1 MTETYPLL
9 GDLDSCAFL
18 QWCWPVT
25 QVRFEVGGQKMFGL
39 PQWAV
44 GVGAILVL
52 VTVLQISYVRLV
64 PPEYRRR
71 RWKGEPLQASDDVL
85 SRLAELEEVK
95 QRLGELEERVD
106 FAERLLAKQREAGR
120 LGPS

>member
-1 MTETYPLL
+1 
-9 GDLDSCAFL
+9 
-18 QWCWPVT
+18 
-25 QVRFEVGGQKMFGL
+25 MFGL

-44 GVGAILVL
+44 GVGAVLVL
-52 VTVLQISYVRLV
+52 VTVLQIIYVRLM

-71 RWKGEPLQASDDVL
+71 RWKGEPLQASDDMQ
-85 SRLAELEEVK
+85 SRLAELDEVK

-106 FAERLLAKQREAGR
+106 FAERLLANPREGER

>member
-1 MTETYPLL
+1 
-9 GDLDSCAFL
+9 
-18 QWCWPVT
+18 
-25 QVRFEVGGQKMFGL
+25 MFGL
-39 PQWAV
+39 PEWAV
-44 GVGAILVL
+44 GVGAVLVL
-52 VTVLQISYVRLV
+52 VTVLQVVYVRLV

-71 RWKGEPLQASDDVL
+71 RWKGEPLQASDEMQ
-85 SRLAELEEVK
+85 SRLAELEDVK